1 MARVLLWS
9 NAFWPLIGGVE
20 VLGEKLATTLVRRG
34 HELVVVTDRVAG
46 FPDYSEHHGVR
57 IHRLPMLDAVN
68 SGSVDQW
75 VGVRKRVSDIK
86 REFRP
91 QLVWDYLVQV
101 DSMFH
106 LMTESAHSAPTLATL
121 HASFAPGMLGENSA
135 VRKVMTQAAWTAA
148 CSSHALQETQR
159 ELAEIVSRSSVIWN
173 GLDMPPHAVL
183 PLPFDAPRLLCLG
196 RIGSKEEK
204 GFDVAI
210 TALRE
215 VVTAFPSTRLLIA
228 GDGAGR
234 AALEAHARDEGVA
247 HAVDFLGWVHP
258 DAVYD
263 LMNQATVVMMPSR
276 VPEGFGLS
284 ALQGQQMGRPVIAS
298 RLGGVAEVVRDG
310 KTGLLVEPGNAESLS
325 QAILS
330 MLAYPDTAIHMG
342 AAGRERAAMEFSFN
356 KHADAYEALIERLV
370 QPAGTVRV

>member
-20 VLGEKLATTLVRRG
+20 VLGEKLATTLVQRG
-34 HELVVVTDRVAG
+34 HEFVVVTDRVAG
-46 FPDYSEHHGVR
+46 FPDYSEHNGVR
-57 IHRLPMLDAVN
+57 IHRLPMFDAVN
-68 SGSVDQW
+68 SGSVEQW
-75 VGVRKRVSDIK
+75 VDVRKRVSDIK

-106 LMTESAHSAPTLATL
+106 LMTESAHAAPTLATL

-148 CSSHALQETQR
+148 CSSHALIETRR
-159 ELAEIVSRSSVIWN
+159 ELPEISARSSVIWN
-173 GLDMPPHAVL
+173 GLDMPLHTVQ

-210 TALRE
+210 TGMRD
-215 VVTAFPSTRLLIA
+215 VVAQFPTARLMIA

-234 AALEAHARDEGVA
+234 SALEQHAVDEGTA

-258 DAVYD
+258 DSVYD
-263 LMNQATVVMMPSR
+263 LINQATIVMMPSR
-276 VPEGFGLS
+276 VPEGFGLA
-284 ALQGQQMGRPVIAS
+284 ALQGQQMARPVIAS
-298 RLGGVAEVVRDG
+298 RLGGVAEVVLDG
-310 KTGLLVEPGNAESLS
+310 ETGLLVEPGDTESLS
-325 QAILS
+325 NAILKLLS
-330 MLAYPDTAIHMG
+330 DRDASIHMG
-342 AAGRERAAMEFSFN
+342 AAGRERAAMEFSFT
-356 KHADAYEALIERLV
+356 KHADAYEELIERLICSTAEV
-370 QPAGTVRV
+370 HA